1 MSTIIVIITFVVN
14 RLKEG
19 IMKAI
24 SKSTFEQDI
33 LQSKKVI
40 LLDVWAPWC
49 GPCRAMEPIL
59 EAVAD
64 EMKGRAEVAKLDASV
79 EMDLVQELGVSG
91 LPTFLVFKDG
101 KIVDQTVGMTSK
113 DSLIN
118 LLSKHS

>member
-1 MSTIIVIITFVVN
+1 
-14 RLKEG
+14 
-19 IMKAI
+19 MKAI